1 MHLPIWQYD
10 MHKPHGPKAP
20 TAHAFLVQQT
30 YKIIAIHTVWIGT
43 KKLMQG
49 IRSDACGL
57 YHSTLIVDYFPW
69 LHFLHSF
76 HAGASVLRP

>member
-43 KKLMQG
+43 NKLMQG
-49 IRSDACGL
+49 IRSDGRL
-57 YHSTLIVDYFPW
+57 
-69 LHFLHSF
+69 
-76 HAGASVLRP
+76 

>member
-30 YKIIAIHTVWIGT
+30 HKIIAIHTVGLELINVCRASG
-43 KKLMQG
+43 LMHV
-49 IRSDACGL
+49 D
-57 YHSTLIVDYFPW
+57 STTAP
-69 LHFLHSF
+69 
-76 HAGASVLRP
+76 